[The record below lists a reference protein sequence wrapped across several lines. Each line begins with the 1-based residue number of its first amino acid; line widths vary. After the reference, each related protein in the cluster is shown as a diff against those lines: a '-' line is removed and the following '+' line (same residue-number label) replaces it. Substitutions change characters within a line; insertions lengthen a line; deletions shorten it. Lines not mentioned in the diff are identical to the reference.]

1 MKNNK
6 KKCMEDI
13 MATIIATT
21 IKALGAI
28 GAIICIALIV
38 IGFIYKLDYR
48 TISNDPLYIK
58 CTCIGLLFMLNYIFW
73 AILAT
78 YLCNKKKK

>member
-1 MKNNK
+1 MKNN

-13 MATIIATT
+13 IATIIATT
-21 IKALGAI
+21 IKTLGAI
-28 GAIICIALIV
+28 GAIICIVLII
-38 IGFIYKLDYR
+38 IGFIYKLDYI

-58 CTCIGLLFMLNYIFW
+58 CACIGLLFMLNYIFW

-78 YLCNKKKK
+78 DLCSKKKK